1 MNKELLNKLFSF
13 STNKISDWENNWN
26 KFEYNPISMPSES
39 NILSTLEE
47 LSVRLK
53 NNYPF
58 FHPRYL
64 GQMTTSPHPIAIAS
78 YVMAMLINPNNHAR
92 DGGPA
97 TAELEFEAVSKI
109 AKMFGYKNHLGHLT
123 SSGTI
128 ANLEALWISR
138 EIHPNKCIAFSEA
151 SHYTHQRMCQVLGVK
166 YIVIKNNSFGR
177 IDLNDLETKLK
188 KNNIG
193 TLVVNVGTTSIG
205 AVDEIDKIFPLCNK
219 YGVRIHAD
227 AAYGGFFILCANK
240 NTPSVNPLPFKFL
253 NKCDSIVVDPHKK
266 GLQPYGCGCVI
277 FKNPIVGKFYKH
289 NSPYTYFTSDKLH
302 LGEISLEC
310 SKSGA
315 SAAAL
320 WATLKLFP
328 LESESGLGSF
338 LNSTRESAIKYSI
351 LIKKKNIFLE
361 SYSPDLDI
369 VTYFKNQKDKK
380 ISTISKSSKRIF
392 KVAMSKKVAPLFLAL
407 LETKSADL
415 KFKYP
420 NLTVN
425 LPKATVLRTVFMK
438 PEHLDFVETFVSE
451 LENLT

>member
-1 MNKELLNKLFSF
+1 M
-13 STNKISDWENNWN
+13 
-26 KFEYNPISMPSES
+26 
-39 NILSTLEE
+39 
-47 LSVRLK
+47 
-53 NNYPF
+53 
-58 FHPRYL
+58 
-64 GQMTTSPHPIAIAS
+64 
-78 YVMAMLINPNNHAR
+78 
-92 DGGPA
+92 
-97 TAELEFEAVSKI
+97 
-109 AKMFGYKNHLGHLT
+109 
-123 SSGTI
+123 
-128 ANLEALWISR
+128 
-138 EIHPNKCIAFSEA
+138 
-151 SHYTHQRMCQVLGVK
+151 
-166 YIVIKNNSFGR
+166 
-177 IDLNDLETKLK
+177 
-188 KNNIG
+188 
-193 TLVVNVGTTSIG
+193 
-205 AVDEIDKIFPLCNK
+205 
-219 YGVRIHAD
+219 
-227 AAYGGFFILCANK
+227 
-240 NTPSVNPLPFKFL
+240 
-253 NKCDSIVVDPHKK
+253 
-266 GLQPYGCGCVI
+266 I